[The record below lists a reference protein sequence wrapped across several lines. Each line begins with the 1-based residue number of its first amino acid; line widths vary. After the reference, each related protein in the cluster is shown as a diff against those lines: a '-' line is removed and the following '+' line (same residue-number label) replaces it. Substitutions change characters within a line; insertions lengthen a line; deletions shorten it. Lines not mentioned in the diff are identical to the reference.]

1 MEEIMKEFKWKSNF
15 INQDKKTEHINKYVL
30 LLLMVKLKCQNT
42 KKLEENIASLE
53 VQDFSVY
60 EEFLIDH
67 VLPESEKVT
76 KQSRLLHNQPFFK
89 DLIESIEVDKPLTT
103 NFKCKRLLFSKFSKY
118 VNLKDLTAVMKT
130 YWAWVLGLFSFFY
143 MASIS
148 IIFHN
153 ILYLTVLNLLEV
165 FIAFSL
171 YRTFRGKSK
180 LFCLNIY
187 RINTELCLIE
197 LQKEFEELENIL
209 KVSNDPYKNDTFEE
223 TYEKFKNMFSVP
235 DDFLDICINKSII
248 DENNFVN
255 SKYNHFMIQYLKIK
269 RNEKYRNEKFDWQLI
284 KHVIVFEISKS
295 KKSKFLKHDFKMDLK
310 TREYYSPEGIKFQKF
325 LNLFE

>member
-1 MEEIMKEFKWKSNF
+1 MKEFKWKSNF

-42 KKLEENIASLE
+42 KKLEENTASLE

-118 VNLKDLTAVMKT
+118 VDLKDLTAVMKT

>member
-1 MEEIMKEFKWKSNF
+1 MEEIMKEFKWKNNF

-89 DLIESIEVDKPLTT
+89 DLIESIEVDKPLRTS
-103 NFKCKRLLFSKFSKY
+103 FKYKRLLFSKFSKY

-180 LFCLNIY
+180 LFCLNIN

-197 LQKEFEELENIL
+197 LQKEFEELESIL

-223 TYEKFKNMFSVP
+223 TYEKFKNIFSVP
-235 DDFLDICINKSII
+235 EDFLDICINKSII

-295 KKSKFLKHDFKMDLK
+295 KKSDFLKNDFKMDLK

>member
-1 MEEIMKEFKWKSNF
+1 
-15 INQDKKTEHINKYVL
+15 
-30 LLLMVKLKCQNT
+30 
-42 KKLEENIASLE
+42 
-53 VQDFSVY
+53 
-60 EEFLIDH
+60 
-67 VLPESEKVT
+67 
-76 KQSRLLHNQPFFK
+76 
-89 DLIESIEVDKPLTT
+89 
-103 NFKCKRLLFSKFSKY
+103 
-118 VNLKDLTAVMKT
+118 MKT

-143 MASIS
+143 MAIIS
-148 IIFHN
+148 IVYHN

-171 YRTFRGKSK
+171 NRTFCGKSK

-197 LQKEFEELENIL
+197 LQKEFEELESIL

-235 DDFLDICINKSII
+235 EDFLDICINKSII

-295 KKSKFLKHDFKMDLK
+295 KKSDFLKNDFKMDLK

>member
-1 MEEIMKEFKWKSNF
+1 MKEFKWKSNF

-165 FIAFSL
+165 VIAFSL

-197 LQKEFEELENIL
+197 LQKEFDELENIL

-223 TYEKFKNMFSVP
+223 TYEQFKNMFSVP

-295 KKSKFLKHDFKMDLK
+295 KKSNFLKHDFKMDLK

>member
-1 MEEIMKEFKWKSNF
+1 MEEIMKEFKWKNNF

-89 DLIESIEVDKPLTT
+89 DLIESIEVDKPLRTS
-103 NFKCKRLLFSKFSKY
+103 FKYKRLLFSKFSKY

-180 LFCLNIY
+180 LFCLNIN

-197 LQKEFEELENIL
+197 LQKEFEELESIL

-235 DDFLDICINKSII
+235 EDFLDICINKSII

-295 KKSKFLKHDFKMDLK
+295 KKSDFLKNDFKMDLK

>member
-1 MEEIMKEFKWKSNF
+1 MKEFKWKSNF

-197 LQKEFEELENIL
+197 LQKEFEELESIL

-235 DDFLDICINKSII
+235 EDFLDICINKSII

-255 SKYNHFMIQYLKIK
+255 SKYNHFMIQYLKMK

-295 KKSKFLKHDFKMDLK
+295 KKSDFLKNDFKMDLK

>member
-1 MEEIMKEFKWKSNF
+1 MEESMKEFKWKNNF

-53 VQDFSVY
+53 VQDFPVY
-60 EEFLIDH
+60 EEFLLNH
-67 VLPESEKVT
+67 VLPESLKVK

-89 DLIESIEVDKPLTT
+89 DLIESIEVDKPLRT
-103 NFKCKRLLFSKFSKY
+103 NFKYKRLLFSKFSKY

-197 LQKEFEELENIL
+197 LQKEFEELESIL

-235 DDFLDICINKSII
+235 EDFLDICINKSII

-295 KKSKFLKHDFKMDLK
+295 KKSDFLKNDFKMDLK

>member
-1 MEEIMKEFKWKSNF
+1 MKEFKWKNNF

-89 DLIESIEVDKPLTT
+89 DLIETIEVDKPLTT

-143 MASIS
+143 MAIIS
-148 IIFHN
+148 IVYHN
-153 ILYLTVLNLLEV
+153 ILYLTVLNFLEV

-171 YRTFRGKSK
+171 NRTFCGKSK

-197 LQKEFEELENIL
+197 LQKEFEELESIL

-235 DDFLDICINKSII
+235 EDFLDICINKSII

-255 SKYNHFMIQYLKIK
+255 SKYNHFMIQYLKMK

-295 KKSKFLKHDFKMDLK
+295 KKSDFLKNDFKMDLK

>member
-1 MEEIMKEFKWKSNF
+1 MKEFKWKSNF

-42 KKLEENIASLE
+42 KKLEENMASLE

-197 LQKEFEELENIL
+197 LQKEFEELESIL

-235 DDFLDICINKSII
+235 EDFLDICINKSII

-255 SKYNHFMIQYLKIK
+255 SKYNHFMIQYLKMK

-295 KKSKFLKHDFKMDLK
+295 KKSDFLKNDFKMDLK

>member
-1 MEEIMKEFKWKSNF
+1 MEEIMKEFKWKNNF

-53 VQDFSVY
+53 VQDFPVY
-60 EEFLIDH
+60 EEFLLNH
-67 VLPESEKVT
+67 VLPESIKVK

-89 DLIESIEVDKPLTT
+89 DLIESIEIDKPLRT
-103 NFKCKRLLFSKFSKY
+103 NLKYKRLLFSKFSKY

-143 MASIS
+143 MAIIS
-148 IIFHN
+148 IVYHN

-171 YRTFRGKSK
+171 NRTFCGKSK

-197 LQKEFEELENIL
+197 LQKEFEELESIL

-235 DDFLDICINKSII
+235 EDFLDICINKSII

-295 KKSKFLKHDFKMDLK
+295 KKSDFLKNDFKMDLK

>member
-1 MEEIMKEFKWKSNF
+1 MKEFKWKNNF

-67 VLPESEKVT
+67 VLPESEKVK

-89 DLIESIEVDKPLTT
+89 DLIESIEVDKPLRT
-103 NFKCKRLLFSKFSKY
+103 NFKYKRLLFSKFSKY

-197 LQKEFEELENIL
+197 LQKEFEELESIL

-235 DDFLDICINKSII
+235 EDFLDICINKSII

-295 KKSKFLKHDFKMDLK
+295 KKSDFLKNDFKMDLK

>member
-1 MEEIMKEFKWKSNF
+1 MKEFKWKSNF

-180 LFCLNIY
+180 LLCLNIY

-223 TYEKFKNMFSVP
+223 TYEQFKNMFSVP

-325 LNLFE
+325 FNLFE

>member
-1 MEEIMKEFKWKSNF
+1 MKEFKWKSNF

-42 KKLEENIASLE
+42 KKLEENMASLE

-209 KVSNDPYKNDTFEE
+209 KVLSMPARN
-223 TYEKFKNMFSVP
+223 
-235 DDFLDICINKSII
+235 FLILP
-248 DENNFVN
+248 V
-255 SKYNHFMIQYLKIK
+255 
-269 RNEKYRNEKFDWQLI
+269 
-284 KHVIVFEISKS
+284 
-295 KKSKFLKHDFKMDLK
+295 
-310 TREYYSPEGIKFQKF
+310 
-325 LNLFE
+325 

>member
-1 MEEIMKEFKWKSNF
+1 MKEFKWKNNF

-67 VLPESEKVT
+67 VLPESEKVK

-89 DLIESIEVDKPLTT
+89 DLIESIEVDKPLRT
-103 NFKCKRLLFSKFSKY
+103 NFKYKRLLFSKFSKY

-130 YWAWVLGLFSFFY
+130 YWTWVLGLFSFFY

-235 DDFLDICINKSII
+235 EVFLDICINKSII

-255 SKYNHFMIQYLKIK
+255 SKYNHFMIQYLKMK

-295 KKSKFLKHDFKMDLK
+295 KKSDFLKNDFKMDLK

>member
-1 MEEIMKEFKWKSNF
+1 MKEFKWKNNF

-53 VQDFSVY
+53 VQDFPVY
-60 EEFLIDH
+60 EEFLLNH
-67 VLPESEKVT
+67 VLPESIKVK

-89 DLIESIEVDKPLTT
+89 DLIESIEIDKPLRT
-103 NFKCKRLLFSKFSKY
+103 NLKYKRLLFSKFSKY

-143 MASIS
+143 MAIIS
-148 IIFHN
+148 IVYHN

-171 YRTFRGKSK
+171 NRTFCGKSK

-197 LQKEFEELENIL
+197 LQKEFEELESIL

-235 DDFLDICINKSII
+235 EDFLDICINKSII

-295 KKSKFLKHDFKMDLK
+295 KKSDFLKNDFKMDLK
-310 TREYYSPEGIKFQKF
+310 TREYYSLEGIKFQKF

>member
-1 MEEIMKEFKWKSNF
+1 MKEFKWKNNF

-67 VLPESEKVT
+67 VLPESEKVK

-89 DLIESIEVDKPLTT
+89 DLIESIEVDKPLRT
-103 NFKCKRLLFSKFSKY
+103 NFKYKRLLFSKFSKY

-197 LQKEFEELENIL
+197 LQKEFEELESIL

-235 DDFLDICINKSII
+235 EDFLDICINKSII

-255 SKYNHFMIQYLKIK
+255 SKYNHFMIQYLKMK

-295 KKSKFLKHDFKMDLK
+295 KKSDFLKNDFKMDLK

>member
-1 MEEIMKEFKWKSNF
+1 MEEIMKEFKWKNNF

-53 VQDFSVY
+53 VQDFPVY
-60 EEFLIDH
+60 EEFLLNH
-67 VLPESEKVT
+67 VLPESIKVK

-89 DLIESIEVDKPLTT
+89 DLIESIEIDKPLRT
-103 NFKCKRLLFSKFSKY
+103 NLKYKRLLFSKFSKY

-143 MASIS
+143 MAIIS
-148 IIFHN
+148 IVYHN

-171 YRTFRGKSK
+171 NRTFCGKSK

-197 LQKEFEELENIL
+197 LQKEFEELESIL

-235 DDFLDICINKSII
+235 EDFLDICINKSII

-295 KKSKFLKHDFKMDLK
+295 KKSDFLKNDFKMDLK
-310 TREYYSPEGIKFQKF
+310 TREYYSLEGIKFQKF

>member
-1 MEEIMKEFKWKSNF
+1 MEEIMKEFKWKNNF

-60 EEFLIDH
+60 EEFLLNH
-67 VLPESEKVT
+67 VLPESIKVK

-103 NFKCKRLLFSKFSKY
+103 NFKCKRLIFSKFSKY

-130 YWAWVLGLFSFFY
+130 YWAWVLGLFSFLY
-143 MASIS
+143 MAIIS
-148 IIFHN
+148 IVYHN

-171 YRTFRGKSK
+171 NRTFCGKSK

-197 LQKEFEELENIL
+197 LQKEFEELESIL

-235 DDFLDICINKSII
+235 EDFLDICINNSII

-255 SKYNHFMIQYLKIK
+255 SKYNHFMIQYLKMK

-295 KKSKFLKHDFKMDLK
+295 KKSDFLKNDFKMDLK

>member
-1 MEEIMKEFKWKSNF
+1 
-15 INQDKKTEHINKYVL
+15 
-30 LLLMVKLKCQNT
+30 
-42 KKLEENIASLE
+42 
-53 VQDFSVY
+53 
-60 EEFLIDH
+60 
-67 VLPESEKVT
+67 
-76 KQSRLLHNQPFFK
+76 
-89 DLIESIEVDKPLTT
+89 
-103 NFKCKRLLFSKFSKY
+103 
-118 VNLKDLTAVMKT
+118 
-130 YWAWVLGLFSFFY
+130 

-235 DDFLDICINKSII
+235 EDFLDICINKSII
-248 DENNFVN
+248 DG
-255 SKYNHFMIQYLKIK
+255 
-269 RNEKYRNEKFDWQLI
+269 
-284 KHVIVFEISKS
+284 
-295 KKSKFLKHDFKMDLK
+295 
-310 TREYYSPEGIKFQKF
+310 T
-325 LNLFE
+325 

>member
-1 MEEIMKEFKWKSNF
+1 MKEFKWKSNF

-197 LQKEFEELENIL
+197 LQKEFEELESIL

-235 DDFLDICINKSII
+235 EDFLDICINKSII

-295 KKSKFLKHDFKMDLK
+295 KKSDFLKNDFKMDLK

>member
-1 MEEIMKEFKWKSNF
+1 MKEFKWKNNF

-60 EEFLIDH
+60 EEFLLNH
-67 VLPESEKVT
+67 VLPESERVK

-103 NFKCKRLLFSKFSKY
+103 NFKCKRLIFSKFSKY
-118 VNLKDLTAVMKT
+118 VNLKDLNAVMKT

-143 MASIS
+143 MAIIS
-148 IIFHN
+148 IVYHN

-171 YRTFRGKSK
+171 NRTFCGKSK

-197 LQKEFEELENIL
+197 LQKEFEELESIL

-223 TYEKFKNMFSVP
+223 TYEKFNNMFSVP
-235 DDFLDICINKSII
+235 EDFLDICINKSII

-255 SKYNHFMIQYLKIK
+255 SKYNHFMIQYLKMK

-295 KKSKFLKHDFKMDLK
+295 KKSDFLKNDFKMDLK

>member
-1 MEEIMKEFKWKSNF
+1 MKEFKWKNNF

-60 EEFLIDH
+60 EEFLLNH
-67 VLPESEKVT
+67 VLPESIKVK

-103 NFKCKRLLFSKFSKY
+103 NFKCKRLIFSKFSKY

-130 YWAWVLGLFSFFY
+130 YWAWVLGLFSFLY
-143 MASIS
+143 MAIIS
-148 IIFHN
+148 IVYHN

-171 YRTFRGKSK
+171 NRTFCGKSK

-197 LQKEFEELENIL
+197 LQKEFEELESIL

-235 DDFLDICINKSII
+235 EDFLDICINNSII

-255 SKYNHFMIQYLKIK
+255 SKYNHFMIQYLKMK

-295 KKSKFLKHDFKMDLK
+295 KKSDFLKNDFKMDLK

>member
-1 MEEIMKEFKWKSNF
+1 MKEFKWKSNF

-171 YRTFRGKSK
+171 YRTFLGKSK

-223 TYEKFKNMFSVP
+223 TYEQFKNMFSVP

>member
-197 LQKEFEELENIL
+197 LQKEFEELESIL

-235 DDFLDICINKSII
+235 EDFLDICINKSII

-255 SKYNHFMIQYLKIK
+255 SKYNHFMIQYLKMK

-295 KKSKFLKHDFKMDLK
+295 KKSDFLKNDFKMDLK

>member
-197 LQKEFEELENIL
+197 LQKEFEELESIL

-235 DDFLDICINKSII
+235 EDFLDICINKSII

-295 KKSKFLKHDFKMDLK
+295 KKSDFLKNDFKMDLK

>member
-1 MEEIMKEFKWKSNF
+1 MKEFKWKNNF

-53 VQDFSVY
+53 VQDFPVY
-60 EEFLIDH
+60 EEFLLNH
-67 VLPESEKVT
+67 VLPESIKVK

-89 DLIESIEVDKPLTT
+89 DLIESIEIDKPLRT
-103 NFKCKRLLFSKFSKY
+103 NLKYKRLLFSKFSKY

-143 MASIS
+143 MAIIS
-148 IIFHN
+148 IVYHN

-171 YRTFRGKSK
+171 NRTFCGKSK

-197 LQKEFEELENIL
+197 LQKEFEELESIL

-235 DDFLDICINKSII
+235 KDFLDICINKSII

-295 KKSKFLKHDFKMDLK
+295 KKSDFLKNDFKMDLK

>member
-1 MEEIMKEFKWKSNF
+1 MKEFKWKSNF

-42 KKLEENIASLE
+42 KKLEENTASLE

>member
-1 MEEIMKEFKWKSNF
+1 MEEIMKEFKWKNNF

-67 VLPESEKVT
+67 VLPESEKVK

-197 LQKEFEELENIL
+197 LQKEFEELESIL

-235 DDFLDICINKSII
+235 EDFLDICINKSII

-255 SKYNHFMIQYLKIK
+255 SKYNHFMIQYLKMK

-295 KKSKFLKHDFKMDLK
+295 KKSDFLKNDFKMDLK

>member
-1 MEEIMKEFKWKSNF
+1 MKEFKWKSNF

-180 LFCLNIY
+180 LFCLNIN

-197 LQKEFEELENIL
+197 LQKEFEELESIL

-235 DDFLDICINKSII
+235 EDFLDICINKSII

-255 SKYNHFMIQYLKIK
+255 SKYNHFMIQYLKMK

-295 KKSKFLKHDFKMDLK
+295 KKSDFLKNDFKMDLK

>member
-1 MEEIMKEFKWKSNF
+1 MEEIMKEFKWKNNF

-67 VLPESEKVT
+67 VLPESEKVK

-89 DLIESIEVDKPLTT
+89 DLIESIEVDKPLRT
-103 NFKCKRLLFSKFSKY
+103 NFKYKRLLFSKFSKY

-235 DDFLDICINKSII
+235 EDFLDICINKSII

-295 KKSKFLKHDFKMDLK
+295 KKSDFLKNDFKMDLK

>member
-1 MEEIMKEFKWKSNF
+1 MKEFKWKNNF

-60 EEFLIDH
+60 EEFLLNH
-67 VLPESEKVT
+67 VLPESIKVK

-103 NFKCKRLLFSKFSKY
+103 NFKCKRLIFSKFSKY

-143 MASIS
+143 MAIIS
-148 IIFHN
+148 IVYHN

-171 YRTFRGKSK
+171 NRTFRGKSK

-197 LQKEFEELENIL
+197 LQKEFEELESIL

-235 DDFLDICINKSII
+235 EDFLDICINKSII

-284 KHVIVFEISKS
+284 KHVMVFEISKS
-295 KKSKFLKHDFKMDLK
+295 KKSDFLKNDFKMDLI

>member
-1 MEEIMKEFKWKSNF
+1 MKEFKWKNNF

-53 VQDFSVY
+53 VQDFPVY
-60 EEFLIDH
+60 EEFLLNH
-67 VLPESEKVT
+67 VLPESIKVK

-89 DLIESIEVDKPLTT
+89 DLIESIEIDKPLRT
-103 NFKCKRLLFSKFSKY
+103 NLKYKRLLFSKFSKY

-143 MASIS
+143 MAIIS
-148 IIFHN
+148 IVYHN

-171 YRTFRGKSK
+171 NRTFCGKSK

-197 LQKEFEELENIL
+197 LQKEFEELESIL

-235 DDFLDICINKSII
+235 EDFLDICINKSII

-295 KKSKFLKHDFKMDLK
+295 KKSDFLKNDFKMDLK

>member
-1 MEEIMKEFKWKSNF
+1 MEEIMKEFKWKNNF

-60 EEFLIDH
+60 EEFLLNH
-67 VLPESEKVT
+67 VLPESIKVK

-103 NFKCKRLLFSKFSKY
+103 NFKCKRLIFSKFSKY

-235 DDFLDICINKSII
+235 EDFLDICINKSII
-248 DENNFVN
+248 DENNFIN

-295 KKSKFLKHDFKMDLK
+295 KKSDFLKNDFKMDLK
-310 TREYYSPEGIKFQKF
+310 TRGCPKSMGQPQ
-325 LNLFE
+325 LF

>member
-1 MEEIMKEFKWKSNF
+1 MKEFKWKSNF

-197 LQKEFEELENIL
+197 LQKEFEELESIL

-235 DDFLDICINKSII
+235 EDFLDICINKSII

-295 KKSKFLKHDFKMDLK
+295 KKSNFLKHDFKMDLK

>member
-1 MEEIMKEFKWKSNF
+1 MKEFKWKNNF
-15 INQDKKTEHINKYVL
+15 INQDKKTEHINQYVL

-60 EEFLIDH
+60 EEFLLNH
-67 VLPESEKVT
+67 VLPESIKVK

-103 NFKCKRLLFSKFSKY
+103 NFKCKRLIFSKFSKY

-180 LFCLNIY
+180 LFCLNIN

-197 LQKEFEELENIL
+197 LQKEFEELESIL

-235 DDFLDICINKSII
+235 EDFLDICINKSII

-295 KKSKFLKHDFKMDLK
+295 KKSDFLKNDFKMDLK